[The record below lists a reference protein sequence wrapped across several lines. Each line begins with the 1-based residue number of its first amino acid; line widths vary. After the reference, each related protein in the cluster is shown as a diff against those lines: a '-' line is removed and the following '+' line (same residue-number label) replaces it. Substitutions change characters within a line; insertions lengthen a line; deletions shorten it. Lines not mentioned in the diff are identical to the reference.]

1 MNTIQF
7 PQASYCTCGLPQYD
21 GNPLIEA
28 LPPILSDHKIGE
40 LLKREVPYEDK
51 QRSLPAEV
59 RRHALDA
66 ISTVFVPLPQHFHLV
81 HTVSK
86 VIRTGY
92 TSRNPMNPR
101 FWANIPG
108 QRTDLTTRLTG
119 IEQAPENTL
128 GMAIVGPSGTGKTYS
143 INRILRLLH
152 QVIQHTHYKG
162 QAMSLTQLTWL
173 KLDCPFDGSIKGL
186 ATKFFAAIDRT
197 LGTPYHKIYGNSR
210 RTVDQMMPDMATVAA
225 MHALGCLVIDEIQHL
240 EAAKHIGRTKM
251 LNFFTEMS
259 NTMNVP
265 IILMGT
271 PKAIGVLSSEFRSA
285 RRATGQGAIYW
296 ERAKNNA
303 TWQIFVKALWKYQY
317 TAKETPL
324 TEEMSNLLYDLS
336 QGITHLAVTLY
347 SLAQDRVIGIS
358 ENLTPEVLT
367 KTAAIYFKPVQ
378 PFLNA
383 LRTGDQK
390 FVNMEDL
397 NCDALTTHIAELKQ
411 KTVLF
416 QTPEADVATTKPTTN
431 KPAKASR
438 VKREKTA
445 PSGLLASL
453 DRATKDKKNIH
464 QILQEEGHILDV
476 TTLISA

>member
-1 MNTIQF
+1 MKTIQF

-51 QRSLPAEV
+51 QRLLPAEV

-108 QRTDLTTRLTG
+108 QRTDLTARLTG

-186 ATKFFAAIDRT
+186 ATKFFAAIDRI
-197 LGTPYHKIYGNSR
+197 LSTPYQRIYENSR
-210 RTVDQMMPDMATVAA
+210 RTVDQMTVKRKAA
-225 MHALGCLVIDEIQHL
+225 QAGLKFPRQAVRPTRKKPVVHSGQSKSRLQYH
-240 EAAKHIGRTKM
+240 
-251 LNFFTEMS
+251 
-259 NTMNVP
+259 
-265 IILMGT
+265 
-271 PKAIGVLSSEFRSA
+271 
-285 RRATGQGAIYW
+285 RRRW
-296 ERAKNNA
+296 E
-303 TWQIFVKALWKYQY
+303 KALRC
-317 TAKETPL
+317 E
-324 TEEMSNLLYDLS
+324 
-336 QGITHLAVTLY
+336 
-347 SLAQDRVIGIS
+347 
-358 ENLTPEVLT
+358 
-367 KTAAIYFKPVQ
+367 KPVRQ
-378 PFLNA
+378 LLPSTYSHLFRFDREWLDEN
-383 LRTGDQK
+383 RPPK
-390 FVNMEDL
+390 
-397 NCDALTTHIAELKQ
+397 LK
-411 KTVLF
+411 
-416 QTPEADVATTKPTTN
+416 PC
-431 KPAKASR
+431 
-438 VKREKTA
+438 
-445 PSGLLASL
+445 
-453 DRATKDKKNIH
+453 
-464 QILQEEGHILDV
+464 
-476 TTLISA
+476 

>member
-1 MNTIQF
+1 MNKHNF
-7 PQASYCTCGLPQYD
+7 PTAAYRTCGLPQYD

-28 LPPILSDHKIGE
+28 LPPILSDADIGE
-40 LLKREVPYEDK
+40 LLKREVPYENE
-51 QRSLPAEV
+51 QRFLPAEV

-66 ISTVFVPLPQHFHLV
+66 ISTFFVPLPQHLHLV

-92 TSRNPMNPR
+92 TSRNPVNPR

-108 QRTDLTTRLTG
+108 QRTNLTTRING
-119 IEQAPENTL
+119 VEQAPENTL

-143 INRILRLLH
+143 ANRTLRLYP
-152 QVIQHTHYKG
+152 QVIEHTDYKG
-162 QAMSLTQLTWL
+162 QQISLIQLIWL

-186 ATKFFAAIDRT
+186 ATKFFAGIDRILDT
-197 LGTPYHKIYGNSR
+197 EYHRIYGHGR
-210 RTVDQMMPDMATVAA
+210 RTVDQMMPDMASVAA
-225 MHALGCLVIDEIQHL
+225 LHALGCLVIDEIQHL
-240 EAAKHIGRTKM
+240 EAARHIGRTKM

-296 ERAKNNA
+296 DRMKNNA
-303 TWQIFVKALWKYQY
+303 IWKSFLKALWKYQF

-324 TEEMSNLLYDLS
+324 TDEMADLLYDQC

-358 ENLTPEVLT
+358 ETLTPEVLE

-383 LRTGDQK
+383 LRTGNQT
-390 FVNMEDL
+390 FINMEDL
-397 NCDALTTHIAELKQ
+397 NCEALATHIAELKE
-411 KTVLF
+411 KTVMF
-416 QTPEADVATTKPTTN
+416 QQQEASTAPLESMVKQS
-431 KPAKASR
+431 KPARPKGANPSSSGVLGSLER
-438 VKREKTA
+438 AIKEKRNAHE
-445 PSGLLASL
+445 
-453 DRATKDKKNIH
+453 
-464 QILQEEGHILDV
+464 ILKEDGHILDV
-476 TTLISA
+476 SALLPT